1 MATTPE
7 IHVSEEKPR
16 VELPSWATKFVVVV
30 NALRG
35 WGVLKGLEAV
45 HVERRDGYSLIDG
58 FGLLLAYFCC
68 NESGLGGLRGF
79 CDRISEAE
87 LSDKL
92 AAILGRIALPS
103 SASLSRLLSTIGKPE
118 IESVIEVIGAAC
130 GKLPVHPLCMF
141 HDANGNAWTVFD
153 LDAVV
158 TAFRRRALPSG
169 DDLPKAR
176 RREETAAGYPGRKR
190 GEAQI
195 SSSRLQQAG
204 SGLWLG
210 QTTVPGNAT
219 MSEAVA
225 EACGWL
231 ASWCAKNG
239 VKASQVLIR
248 IDGAGGNEPCAEAVH
263 AAGFKLLARCARYA
277 VLKDQAVNR
286 YLQGDVFYEVPSSRA
301 GPTKHAADL
310 GPMPLTQ
317 ATATTMRTI
326 ITRFTSGTAG
336 EKSGAGHIEG
346 TAQYEMFITD
356 LDPVAWPCEDV
367 VCLYFGR
374 AAVENS
380 FARANAEL
388 ELDRTFSTHGAGQ
401 DFVVLV
407 GMLLSNVTA
416 ELGAKLLKTG
426 GEAVPLKQ
434 RVPRVARHFNDMT
447 PAPVAPPANVVVA
460 TAAEVAPSEAV
471 AMLLKQAFERHAQ
484 WRVSGDQVF
493 CPNGIHMRLHRQK
506 LTSKG
511 TTRLSYRAPVDV
523 CTPCPKRSGCTTVST
538 VSFVKEIAIDLG
550 CTVPQQIKRPVVA
563 APILSVAKQSPAHV
577 VAPVVVGLYAC
588 LHPLVVVPQL
598 RKAFEAACARVRVI
612 IEVNE
617 PSMRL
622 RLVDPHLADDAGD
635 RQHRRNTFEE
645 HLDWNAA
652 EEKTGVKIEFV
663 GGGALRDL
671 IQPPATQ
678 RVAT

>member
-1 MATTPE
+1 M
-7 IHVSEEKPR
+7 
-16 VELPSWATKFVVVV
+16 TKFVVVV
-30 NALRG
+30 NALRE
-35 WGVLKGLEAV
+35 WGVVKGLEAI

-68 NESGLGGLRGF
+68 NETGLGGLRGF

-87 LSDKL
+87 LSEKL
-92 AAILGRIALPS
+92 AAILGRISLPS
-103 SASLSRLLSTIGKPE
+103 SASLSRLLSSIGKPE
-118 IESVIEVIGAAC
+118 IALVIEVIGAAC

-141 HDANGNAWTVFD
+141 HDANGKAWTVFD

-158 TAFRRRALPSG
+158 TAFRQRALPSG

-190 GEAQI
+190 GETQI

-204 SGLWLG
+204 SGLWVG

-239 VKASQVLIR
+239 VNASQVLIR

-263 AAGFKLLARCARYA
+263 AAGFKLLARCARYG
-277 VLKDQAVNR
+277 VLRDEAVNR

-310 GPMPLTQ
+310 GQMPLTHT
-317 ATATTMRTI
+317 TATTMRTI
-326 ITRFTSGTAG
+326 VTRFTSGTAG
-336 EKSGAGHIEG
+336 EKSGAGHIDGE
-346 TAQYEMFITD
+346 AQYEMFITD
-356 LDPVAWPCEDV
+356 LEPEAWPCEDL

-416 ELGAKLLKTG
+416 ELGAKLVKTG

-434 RVPRVARHFNDMT
+434 RVSRVARHFDDMT
-447 PAPVAPPANVVVA
+447 PVPVVAPPTNVVVA
-460 TAAEVAPSEAV
+460 TAAEVAPGEEV
-471 AMLLKQAFERHAQ
+471 AMLLKQAVERHAE
-484 WRVSGDQVF
+484 WRVNADQVF

-550 CTVPQQIKRPVVA
+550 CTVAQQIKRPVAA
-563 APILSVAKQSPAHV
+563 APILAVAKQSPALV
-577 VAPVVVGLYAC
+577 VAPVVVGVYAC
-588 LHPLVVVPQL
+588 LHPLLVVPQL

-612 IEVNE
+612 IEVSE

-622 RLVDPHLADDAGD
+622 RVVDPHLADDVGA
-635 RQHRRNTFEE
+635 RQHRRNTFKE

-652 EEKTGVKIEFV
+652 EQKTKLRIEFV
-663 GGGALRDL
+663 GGGALRNL
-671 IQPPATQ
+671 LQPPATQ
-678 RVAT
+678 QVAT